1 MIMAKPNSKGAEM
14 SEEKKK
20 NVFEKAID
28 ALTDRD
34 EKEAEAKAVE
44 ERVAASKVA
53 AEKAAADKAAAA
65 KRVADQA
72 AATKAE
78 ADKRAA
84 EQMAAMKA
92 ANEKAAAERTAAAA
106 APKKGVVAVRSLR
119 IRADHNTTSEVVAG
133 LVDGDEVSVLTT
145 WSDGKNTWAKL
156 DKGWAAM
163 IYDGET
169 YIKLS

>member
-1 MIMAKPNSKGAEM
+1 M

-20 NVFEKAID
+20 SLFDRAID

-34 EKEAEAKAVE
+34 EKEAEAKAL
-44 ERVAASKVA
+44 AAAKQEAEARARIAAEQA
-53 AEKAAADKAAAA
+53 AEKAAADKIAAEKAAAV
-65 KRVADQA
+65 KS
-72 AATKAE
+72 E

-92 ANEKAAAERTAAAA
+92 ANEQAAAERAAAAA
-106 APKKGVVAVRSLR
+106 APKKGIVTVRSLR

-133 LVDGDEVSVLTT
+133 LVDGNEVTILST
-145 WSDGKNTWAKL
+145 WSDGKNTWARL

-163 IYDGET
+163 VYEGET
-169 YIKLS
+169 YIKLV